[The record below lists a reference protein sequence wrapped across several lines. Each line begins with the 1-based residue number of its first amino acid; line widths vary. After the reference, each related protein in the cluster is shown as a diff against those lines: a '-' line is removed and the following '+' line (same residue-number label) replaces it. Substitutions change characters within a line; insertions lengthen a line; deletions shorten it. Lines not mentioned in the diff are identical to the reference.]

1 MAGFDLEQV
10 VLTKLMNSMTI
21 EDTYDYAT
29 ELNIDHQ
36 ILIGTLKSL
45 LTDQYVTDE
54 PLSTSYWTITD
65 EAKKICANGS
75 FIFHTIFLYYP

>member
-1 MAGFDLEQV
+1 MAAFDIEQT

-36 ILIGTLKSL
+36 VLVGTLKSL
-45 LTDQYVTDE
+45 LTDRYITDE
-54 PLSTSYWTITD
+54 PLSTSYWIITE
-65 EAKKICANGS
+65 EAKKICASGK
-75 FIFHTIFLYYP
+75 